1 MAKQSLFL
9 ILISIPFII
18 GCRKQAAPPLF
29 IFGDS
34 LFDAGNNNYINTSTL
49 DQANFWPYGIS
60 YFRHPTGRFSDGRL
74 IPDVIAEH
82 AELPLVPPYLQQR
95 NYQEYLHNYNGVNF
109 ASAGAG
115 ALSETFQGLVINL
128 KTQLNYYKRE
138 IAELSKKIGKA
149 EAARISSTAVY
160 MFSIGSNDY
169 MSPFLLNST
178 ILSSYPHSTY
188 VDMVLGNLSTVV
200 KAIHKK
206 GGRKFIFL
214 NLGELGCFPGLR
226 ILNPETDGGC
236 LEEVSELSKLHNNKL
251 KTFLVKMEQQL
262 YGFKYF
268 LYDFKTSLA
277 EKTTQPLKYGIHT
290 HTMYIS
296 VLARPSS
303 FFNEACLAGF
313 EEGRMACC
321 GTGRLNA
328 VFSCGGKRLVK
339 EFQVCENPN
348 KYVFWDSY
356 HLTERVYKQMADEM
370 WNASTDRNNSLKE
383 LFLCF

>member
-277 EKTTQPLKYGIHT
+277 EKTTQPLKYG
-290 HTMYIS
+290 
-296 VLARPSS
+296 
-303 FFNEACLAGF
+303 F